1 MPMYVYICNKCG
13 VQFERRH
20 PHTDTSEKIC
30 FECGGIL
37 RKKILPPTIHFKG
50 SGFYSSHA
58 GNGKGDKE

>member
-1 MPMYVYICNKCG
+1 MPTYAYVCPGCG
-13 VQFERRH
+13 KYYECRH
-20 PHTDTSEKIC
+20 PYDDKTEKIC
-30 FECGGIL
+30 SDCGGIL